1 MPKQTSPAALI
12 EKLKM
17 PGATLD
23 PAAAVNIELSPPLVL
38 AAALLYMMLS
48 NGEVEKAEIDQLQS
62 VIGKNADL
70 LRCAVDYVQSVPVE
84 QFISDA
90 RDVLDSPDK
99 LCVLTNMC
107 DAMLSDGQADAVELD
122 LLARLT
128 EAFGFS
134 DDEFQPFY
142 EAISLKND
150 KTVLGMFDA
159 AKLAT
164 QQATPHL
171 AMAASLIYMMA
182 SDGSLGPEEIGRL
195 QAMIGEYDGLQ
206 KVAVKYALKVKSEQ
220 FFASASRFLNDDQKI
235 FILTNVCDI
244 MLADGVIEDAEKVVF
259 QNMRTSF
266 GFSEEEFEP
275 FHVAVTAKNI
285 KTFDTNSFTYARDSR
300 LADDSDPDDIFS
312 NPGASFSAS
321 ATGSSLGGSRGKF
334 GTSVSRAMRANIV
347 KVSSDFGSTKK
358 LGRISDNSH
367 VHGQGAPETSTVT
380 LKPRQEDRFDGPSFD
395 TAPSQASTRRPIGG
409 GGRSQSLDP
418 HRPRALPRAPDVA
431 RMPEAD
437 TSPMAR
443 RPAPAFG
450 AAGARPAPA
459 HRPRRPVA
467 SAQTQAQSAQA
478 AAALEQARDRLKN
491 SHAANADIRKQL
503 DHYDATGKMAR
514 LPAGAK
520 ALSPQATNPALS
532 AHQRA
537 GQQVAAQAL
546 THAQAQGQAHAQAP
560 GSATQTLQA
569 TSAAHAKASASP
581 QASAT
586 VQTPAPSTREIAHK
600 LRAAATASLR
610 RRRDAIASRLGQA
623 ADSLQAGAASDHP
636 QQKGAAPSAEAGKPT
651 IRTAAMP
658 AWRVAVP
665 IAVLSSALMAGTATI
680 MASLAAPQATGGW
693 IEAPTNTASLAPC
706 LVGHALSKQSWFPR
720 AAAGCWSVPQ
730 PQSVSASVG
739 RTVRQLT
746 RVRFL

>member
-17 PGATLD
+17 PGAALD

-107 DAMLSDGQADAVELD
+107 DAMLSDGQADAIELD

-134 DDEFQPFY
+134 DEEFQPFY

-195 QAMIGEYDGLQ
+195 QAMIGEYEGLQ

-418 HRPRALPRAPDVA
+418 NRPRALPRAPDVA

-520 ALSPQATNPALS
+520 ALSPRATNPALS
-532 AHQRA
+532 AHQTG
-537 GQQVAAQAL
+537 GQQVAAQAQ

-569 TSAAHAKASASP
+569 TSAAHTKASASP

-586 VQTPAPSTREIAHK
+586 VQAKAPSTREIAHK

-623 ADSLQAGAASDHP
+623 ADSLQAGATSDHP
-636 QQKGAAPSAEAGKPT
+636 QQKGVAPSAGAGKPS

>member
-1 MPKQTSPAALI
+1 MPNQTSPAALI
-12 EKLKM
+12 GKLKM
-17 PGATLD
+17 PGAALD

-84 QFISDA
+84 QFIADA
-90 RDVLDSPDK
+90 AQVLDAPDR

-107 DAMLSDGQADAVELD
+107 DAMLSDGHADPVELD

-128 EAFGFS
+128 ESFGLS
-134 DDEFQPFY
+134 DEEFQPFF
-142 EAISLKND
+142 EAIALKND
-150 KTVLGMFDA
+150 KTVLGIFDA

-195 QAMIGEYDGLQ
+195 TAMIGEYDGLQ

-220 FFASASRFLNDDQKI
+220 FFTSASRFLNDDQKI

-244 MLADGVIEDAEKVVF
+244 MLADGVIEDAEKAVF

-266 GFSEEEFEP
+266 GYSEEEFEP
-275 FHVAVTAKNI
+275 FHAAVTAKNI
-285 KTFDTNSFTYARDSR
+285 KTFETNTFTYARDSS

-321 ATGSSLGGSRGKF
+321 ANGSSEGGSRAKF

-347 KVSSDFGSTKK
+347 KVSTDFGSTKK

-367 VHGQGAPETSTVT
+367 VPAHGASETSTVT
-380 LKPRQEDRFDGPSFD
+380 LKPRQDDGFQGTSFD
-395 TAPSQASTRRPIGG
+395 TAPSQAASTRRPIGSA
-409 GGRSQSLDP
+409 GRSQSLDP
-418 HRPRALPRAPDVA
+418 NRPRALPRAPDVA
-431 RMPEAD
+431 QTAEAD
-437 TSPMAR
+437 SSAIAR
-443 RPAPAFG
+443 RPAPAVA
-450 AAGARPAPA
+450 AAGTRPAPA

-467 SAQTQAQSAQA
+467 AAQTQAQSAQA
-478 AAALEQARDRLKN
+478 AAALVQARDRLKN
-491 SHAANADIRKQL
+491 SHAANADIREQL
-503 DHYDATGKMAR
+503 DHYDATGKMVR
-514 LPAGAK
+514 SPAGAK
-520 ALSPQATNPALS
+520 ALSTRAANAPLA
-532 AHQRA
+532 AHQPARQSA
-537 GQQVAAQAL
+537 PSQSQSL
-546 THAQAQGQAHAQAP
+546 AHAQAP
-560 GSATQTLQA
+560 GSTAQTLQA
-569 TSAAHAKASASP
+569 TSPAQASAST
-581 QASAT
+581 QATAT
-586 VQTPAPSTREIAHK
+586 VQVPLPASAPSTREIAHK
-600 LRAAATASLR
+600 LRAAAAASLR
-610 RRRDAIASRLGQA
+610 RRRDALASRLGQA
-623 ADSLQAGAASDHP
+623 ADSLQAAASP
-636 QQKGAAPSAEAGKPT
+636 ENQQQKGAAPSSLANKPS
-651 IRTAAMP
+651 IRTTAMP

-665 IAVLSSALMAGTATI
+665 IAILSSALMAGTATV
-680 MASLAAPQATGGW
+680 MASLAPQPTGGW
-693 IEAPTNTASLAPC
+693 IEAPTNTASVGPC

-720 AAAGCWSVPQ
+720 AATGCWSVPQ
-730 PQSVSASVG
+730 PQSVSASLG
-739 RTVRQLT
+739 RTVRQLA

>member
-1 MPKQTSPAALI
+1 MPTVSSPAAIL

-17 PGATLD
+17 PAAALD
-23 PAAAVNIELSPPLVL
+23 SAAAVNIELSPPLVL

-84 QFISDA
+84 QFIADA
-90 RDVLDSPDK
+90 PQVLEAPDR

-107 DAMLSDGQADAVELD
+107 DAMLSDGHADAVELD

-128 EAFGFS
+128 EAFGLS

-142 EAISLKND
+142 EAITLKND

-195 QAMIGEYDGLQ
+195 TAMIGEFEGLQ

-259 QNMRTSF
+259 QNMRNSF
-266 GFSEEEFEP
+266 GFSEEEFAP

-285 KTFDTNSFTYARDSR
+285 KTFDTTTFTYARDSR

-312 NPGASFSAS
+312 NPSASFNPSAS
-321 ATGSSLGGSRGKF
+321 GSSVGSSRAKF
-334 GTSVSRAMRANIV
+334 GSTVSRAMRANIV
-347 KVSSDFGSTKK
+347 KVSNDFGSTKK

-367 VHGQGAPETSTVT
+367 VHGQEPPETSTVT
-380 LKPRQEDRFDGPSFD
+380 LKPRPEDRFEGTSFD
-395 TAPSQASTRRPIGG
+395 TAPAQANTRRPIGS
-409 GGRSQSLDP
+409 GGRNQSLDP
-418 HRPRALPRAPDVA
+418 NRPRALPRASDAPRTAEVDS
-431 RMPEAD
+431 
-437 TSPMAR
+437 SPMAR
-443 RPAPAFG
+443 RPAPVLA
-450 AAGARPAPA
+450 AAGTRPAPA
-459 HRPRRPVA
+459 HRARRPVA
-467 SAQTQAQSAQA
+467 AAQTQAQSAQA

-491 SHAANADIRKQL
+491 SHASNADIRQQL
-503 DHYDATGKMAR
+503 DHYDATGKMVR
-514 LPAGAK
+514 SPAGAK
-520 ALSPQATNPALS
+520 ALSTRATSPAQASPIPQATA
-532 AHQRA
+532 
-537 GQQVAAQAL
+537 
-546 THAQAQGQAHAQAP
+546 
-560 GSATQTLQA
+560 TLQ
-569 TSAAHAKASASP
+569 TPAS
-581 QASAT
+581 
-586 VQTPAPSTREIAHK
+586 APSTREIAHK
-600 LRAAATASLR
+600 LRAAAAASLR
-610 RRRDAIASRLGQA
+610 RRRDALASRLGQA
-623 ADSLQAGAASDHP
+623 ADSLLAAASSENQ
-636 QQKGAAPSAEAGKPT
+636 QQKGAAPSAGASRPS
-651 IRTAAMP
+651 IRAAAAIP

-665 IAVLSSALMAGTATI
+665 IAILSSALMAGTATV
-680 MASLAAPQATGGW
+680 MASLAPQPTGGW
-693 IEAPTNTASLAPC
+693 IEAPTNTASVGPC

-730 PQSVSASVG
+730 PQSVSASLG
-739 RTVRQLT
+739 RTVRQLA

>member
-1 MPKQTSPAALI
+1 MPNQTSPAALI

-17 PGATLD
+17 PGAALD

-84 QFISDA
+84 RFITDA
-90 RDVLDSPDK
+90 QDVLDTPDK

-128 EAFGFS
+128 AAFGFS
-134 DDEFQPFY
+134 DEEFQPFF
-142 EAISLKND
+142 EAIALKND

-244 MLADGVIEDAEKVVF
+244 MLADGVVEAAEKAVF

-266 GFSEEEFEP
+266 GFTEEEFEP
-275 FHVAVTAKNI
+275 FHTAVTAKNI

-312 NPGASFSAS
+312 NPGATFSAS
-321 ATGSSLGGSRGKF
+321 ASGASQGGSRAKF
-334 GTSVSRAMRANIV
+334 GSSVSRAMRANIV
-347 KVSSDFGSTKK
+347 KVSTDFGSTKK

-367 VHGQGAPETSTVT
+367 FPAHSASEPSAVT
-380 LKPRQEDRFDGPSFD
+380 QKPRQEDRFEGPSFD
-395 TAPSQASTRRPIGG
+395 TAPSQTATRRPIGG
-409 GGRSQSLDP
+409 GGRGLALDP
-418 HRPRALPRAPDVA
+418 NRPRALPRAPEPAQTAQTSEATA
-431 RMPEAD
+431 RPL
-437 TSPMAR
+437 AR
-443 RPAPAFG
+443 RPALPM
-450 AAGARPAPA
+450 AAASTQAA
-459 HRPRRPVA
+459 QAQRPRSQGSP
-467 SAQTQAQSAQA
+467 AQSQVPSAQA
-478 AAALEQARDRLKN
+478 VAALETARDRLKD
-491 SHAANADIRKQL
+491 SQAVNADIRQQL
-503 DHYDATGKMAR
+503 DHYDATGKMVR
-514 LPAGAK
+514 VPAGAK
-520 ALSPQATNPALS
+520 ALSPRAANAPLAAPLAAPQPARQLAPSQAM
-532 AHQRA
+532 
-537 GQQVAAQAL
+537 
-546 THAQAQGQAHAQAP
+546 AQAQATGAAAHTLQASSPAPVQAAASAQAP
-560 GSATQTLQA
+560 
-569 TSAAHAKASASP
+569 AAA
-581 QASAT
+581 Q
-586 VQTPAPSTREIAHK
+586 VPAPGARDIAHK
-600 LRAAATASLR
+600 LRAAAAASLR
-610 RRRDAIASRLGQA
+610 RRRDALTRRLGQA
-623 ADSLQAGAASDHP
+623 ADALQASAASDNAE
-636 QQKGAAPSAEAGKPT
+636 QKGAAPSVGAGASKAS
-651 IRTAAMP
+651 IRTANP

-665 IAVLSSALMAGTATI
+665 IAILSSALMAGTVTV
-680 MASLAAPQATGGW
+680 MASLAAPQPAGGW
-693 IEAPTNTASLAPC
+693 IEAPTNTASVGPC

-720 AAAGCWSVPQ
+720 AASGCWSVPQ

-739 RTVRQLT
+739 RTVRQLA

>member
-17 PGATLD
+17 PGAALN

-84 QFISDA
+84 RFITDA
-90 RDVLDSPDK
+90 QDVLDTPDK

-134 DDEFQPFY
+134 DEEFQPFY

-195 QAMIGEYDGLQ
+195 QAMIGEYEGLQ

-244 MLADGVIEDAEKVVF
+244 MLADGVVEAAEKSVF

-266 GFSEEEFEP
+266 GFTEEEFEP
-275 FHVAVTAKNI
+275 FHTAVTAKNI

-347 KVSSDFGSTKK
+347 KVSNDFGSTKK

-532 AHQRA
+532 AHQTG

-546 THAQAQGQAHAQAP
+546 TQTQAQGQAHAQAP

-623 ADSLQAGAASDHP
+623 ADSLQAGATSDHP

-720 AAAGCWSVPQ
+720 AAAGCWSMPQ